1 MQPVHA
7 VFVQSAPSVSK
18 CPESTLPEFAF
29 TGRSNVGKSSLI
41 NMLVKKKGLAK
52 TSSTPGKTRLIN
64 HFSIDDKWF
73 LVDLPG
79 YGFARISMSERE
91 KLQKIIRGYIL
102 KRETLVC
109 TFVLIDARLEPQ
121 AIDLEFMNWM
131 AEAGKPFVLLFTK
144 TDKLSRGQ
152 LAHKVSTFKKE
163 LEQSWDQ
170 LPMLVLTSA
179 LTGEG
184 RETILSLISGLI

>member
-1 MQPVHA
+1 MHPVHA

-41 NMLVKKKGLAK
+41 NMLVRKKGLAK

-79 YGFARISMSERE
+79 YGYARISLTERE
-91 KLQKIIRGYIL
+91 KLRKIIQGYIL

-109 TFVLIDARLEPQ
+109 TFLLIDARLEPQ

-152 LAHKVSTFKKE
+152 LAKMVHTFKKE

-170 LPMLVLTSA
+170 LPMLVLTSSV
-179 LTGEG
+179 TGDG
-184 RETILSLISGLI
+184 RETILSLIAELI